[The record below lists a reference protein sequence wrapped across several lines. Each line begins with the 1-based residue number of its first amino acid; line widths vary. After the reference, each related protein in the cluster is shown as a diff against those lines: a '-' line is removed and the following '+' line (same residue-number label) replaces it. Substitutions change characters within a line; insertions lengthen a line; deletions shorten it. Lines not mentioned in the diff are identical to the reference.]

1 MKRKIVY
8 ISLAV
13 LFIISFFLDKII
25 YEFMKAIRFQ
35 ILTNF
40 MLWITNITTLFIVL
54 VLISILFLWNEKK
67 KEWIPVL
74 LISLAFAWLLSFVLK
89 YSFLRPRP
97 EGIIFEGDPSF
108 PSMHSASA
116 FAAIPILNREFP
128 KIKWF
133 WILFALLVAFSR
145 LYLGVHYLSD
155 VIFGIILGLAIGDVF
170 VYIEEKYRPIRKF
183 FKLGK
188 RKK

>member
-1 MKRKIVY
+1 
-8 ISLAV
+8 
-13 LFIISFFLDKII
+13 
-25 YEFMKAIRFQ
+25 
-35 ILTNF
+35 
-40 MLWITNITTLFIVL
+40 
-54 VLISILFLWNEKK
+54 
-67 KEWIPVL
+67 
-74 LISLAFAWLLSFVLK
+74 
-89 YSFLRPRP
+89 
-97 EGIIFEGDPSF
+97 
-108 PSMHSASA
+108 MHSASA

-155 VIFGIILGLAIGDVF
+155 VIFGIILGLAVGDIF
-170 VYIEEKYRPIRKF
+170 IYIEEKYGPIRKF